1 MSKSPLGRNRP
12 GLTAANI
19 NRNSNIIDATKGKNV
34 SYGDVRTDSSN
45 RYPVKPDGK
54 LYKHDFEK
62 PFGREEGP
70 TATTAY
76 HGSHWTPEDEL
87 LMRQEGLDQRNPY
100 NVPYIKKNME
110 IPMSNRTGYALD
122 GREEVASMLS
132 EPYKRA
138 EARREAAEYAK
149 KSCWQKLIACFRP
162 NKSKKNMPGGSIGGA
177 GVTIKDL
184 REFLDAHPDI
194 KNILKNDECPL
205 DPTEQMI
212 DDAEKFTGMLENYE
226 NRDITI
232 EEIYNQSAGKRRKK
246 TRKAKR
252 RHRKTRKAKGRTKRR
267 N

>member
-1 MSKSPLGRNRP
+1 MSKSPGRDRP
-12 GLTAANI
+12 GLTAANLHRRI
-19 NRNSNIIDATKGKNV
+19 EDATKGKNV

-54 LYKHDFEK
+54 LYKHDFESQY
-62 PFGREEGP
+62 GLTSGP

-110 IPMSNRTGYALD
+110 IPMSNRTGYAL
-122 GREEVASMLS
+122 GEREEVASMLS

-138 EARREAAEYAK
+138 EARREAEEYAK

-184 REFLDAHPDI
+184 REFLDAHSDI

-205 DPTEQMI
+205 DPTEQMN
-212 DDAEKFTGMLENYE
+212 DDADNFANMLENSV
-226 NRDITI
+226 NPGITI
-232 EEIYNQSAGKRRKK
+232 EEIYNQEAGKRRKK

-252 RHRKTRKAKGRTKRR
+252 RHRKTRKATGRTKRR

>member
-1 MSKSPLGRNRP
+1 MSKSPGRDRP
-12 GLTAANI
+12 GLTAANLHRRI
-19 NRNSNIIDATKGKNV
+19 EDATKGKNV

-62 PFGREEGP
+62 PFGLTSGP

-110 IPMSNRTGYALD
+110 IPMSNRTGYAL
-122 GREEVASMLS
+122 GEREEVASMLS

-138 EARREAAEYAK
+138 EARREAEEYAK

-184 REFLDAHPDI
+184 REFLDAHSDI

-205 DPTEQMI
+205 DPTEQMN
-212 DDAEKFTGMLENYE
+212 DDADNFANMLENSV
-226 NRDITI
+226 NPGITI
-232 EEIYNQSAGKRRKK
+232 EEIYNQEAGKRRKK
-246 TRKAKR
+246 S
-252 RHRKTRKAKGRTKRR
+252 RKTRKSRKTKKAKRRTKRR